1 MAGSIRIATWNANGL
16 RNHINEVEAFL
27 TLQNIDVFLIS
38 ETHLTS
44 ESYLK
49 IKGYSIYHTIHP
61 SNQARGGSAVIIKN
75 SIKHF
80 EDVPYASE
88 SIQSSTIKLQTKKFN
103 LRISAIYCPPK
114 HNIKVGEY
122 SDFLRSLGHTF
133 ILGGDL
139 NAKHTYWAS
148 RLITTKGKELFNA
161 GKSLGCDFLSSGEPT
176 FWPSDPGKQPDVID
190 FFIVKGIHNNY
201 ATVESSFDLSS
212 DHTPIILTLSDH
224 VINKEPRQF
233 LTNKKT
239 NWENYRNELVNKIN
253 LNCSLKTIDEID
265 KEVENFTNLI
275 KEISI
280 KNTPKLITNIP
291 GRNYS
296 LEIKDLIKEKRKARK
311 RWEVTRNP
319 EHKTIY
325 NRLSQQLRRTLATL
339 KNESITNFL
348 IGLSPDQ
355 NANYSLWK
363 TCKRIKNPTTN
374 NPPIRNPDGSWARCD
389 QDKANLHANHLKNV
403 FQPNAT
409 NENFTFNFS
418 SRPIQ
423 DNVSIKH
430 ISPKEI
436 ENEIKHLKNKKS
448 PGFDQINVQML
459 KELPQKGI
467 MKLTHL
473 FNSVIRLRHFP
484 ECWKKA
490 EVIMIHKPGK
500 PSNEITSYRPISL
513 LPIVAKILEKLILK
527 RLKVIIK
534 KNKLIPSHQFGF
546 REKHSTIDQVHRVSD
561 TIEKALETKKVC
573 SAVFLDVAQAF
584 DKVWHEGLLHKL
596 RKILPKA
603 YCDIFTSYL
612 SDRTF
617 RVRLNQSYSSF
628 HKIMGGLPQGGIF
641 SPTLYLLFT
650 ADIPKS
656 KDTLIA
662 TFADDTAILTTGINT
677 RYSTMKLQNSLNKIT
692 SWCKQW
698 RIKLNESKSQ
708 HINFTNRKETPL
720 PVKINGKI
728 IPFGNSAKYLGLT
741 LDAKLRWKEHIK
753 IKVRQLNIT
762 YKKLQWMIGR
772 KSSLSIHNKL
782 LLYKQILKPIWTYGI
797 QLWGCSKKSNVI
809 LIQKFQNKVLR
820 DIVDAPWYVRN
831 ADLHRD
837 LKMDEVSEVRK
848 RFSTTHQN
856 RLKSH
861 VNLEALKLNHYQ
873 GSLRRLKRNK
883 PEDFY
888 N

>member
-1 MAGSIRIATWNANGL
+1 M
-16 RNHINEVEAFL
+16 
-27 TLQNIDVFLIS
+27 
-38 ETHLTS
+38 
-44 ESYLK
+44 
-49 IKGYSIYHTIHP
+49 
-61 SNQARGGSAVIIKN
+61 
-75 SIKHF
+75 
-80 EDVPYASE
+80 
-88 SIQSSTIKLQTKKFN
+88 
-103 LRISAIYCPPK
+103 
-114 HNIKVGEY
+114 
-122 SDFLRSLGHTF
+122 
-133 ILGGDL
+133 
-139 NAKHTYWAS
+139 
-148 RLITTKGKELFNA
+148 
-161 GKSLGCDFLSSGEPT
+161 
-176 FWPSDPGKQPDVID
+176 
-190 FFIVKGIHNNY
+190 
-201 ATVESSFDLSS
+201 
-212 DHTPIILTLSDH
+212 
-224 VINKEPRQF
+224 
-233 LTNKKT
+233 
-239 NWENYRNELVNKIN
+239 
-253 LNCSLKTIDEID
+253 
-265 KEVENFTNLI
+265 
-275 KEISI
+275 
-280 KNTPKLITNIP
+280 
-291 GRNYS
+291 
-296 LEIKDLIKEKRKARK
+296 
-311 RWEVTRNP
+311 
-319 EHKTIY
+319 
-325 NRLSQQLRRTLATL
+325 
-339 KNESITNFL
+339 
-348 IGLSPDQ
+348 
-355 NANYSLWK
+355 
-363 TCKRIKNPTTN
+363 
-374 NPPIRNPDGSWARCD
+374 
-389 QDKANLHANHLKNV
+389 
-403 FQPNAT
+403 
-409 NENFTFNFS
+409 
-418 SRPIQ
+418 
-423 DNVSIKH
+423 
-430 ISPKEI
+430 
-436 ENEIKHLKNKKS
+436 
-448 PGFDQINVQML
+448 
-459 KELPQKGI
+459 
-467 MKLTHL
+467 
-473 FNSVIRLRHFP
+473 
-484 ECWKKA
+484 
-490 EVIMIHKPGK
+490 
-500 PSNEITSYRPISL
+500 
-513 LPIVAKILEKLILK
+513 
-527 RLKVIIK
+527 
-534 KNKLIPSHQFGF
+534 
-546 REKHSTIDQVHRVSD
+546 HRVSD

-797 QLWGCSKKSNVI
+797 QLWGCSKKSNVM

-848 RFSTTHQN
+848 RFSTKHQN

-861 VNLEALKLNHYQ
+861 VNLEALRLNHYQ